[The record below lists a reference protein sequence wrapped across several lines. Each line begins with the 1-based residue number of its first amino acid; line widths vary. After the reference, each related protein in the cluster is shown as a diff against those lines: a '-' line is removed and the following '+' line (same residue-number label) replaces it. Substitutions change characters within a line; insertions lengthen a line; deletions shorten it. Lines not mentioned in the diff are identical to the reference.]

1 MNNRDIVS
9 DHLQFALLATPPH
22 KAFLVY
28 LIQMALAESKEQNKT
43 TKKPV
48 KVIEEVY
55 LACAS

>member
-28 LIQMALAESKEQNKT
+28 LIQMALAESKEQKKT
-43 TKKPV
+43 AKQTV
-48 KVIEEVY
+48 ETTEEFY
-55 LACAS
+55 LARAS